1 MLVNIHTHQ
10 YMSRR
15 KTKHKA
21 EPAQLLKGW
30 KAIGDYLGIG
40 AASAQRWAK
49 SGMPVR
55 REGRFTVANADDLRA
70 WLGREAHMAA
80 PAEIVTSGTDV
91 SAALKQSLAALR
103 RKRRTR

>member
-1 MLVNIHTHQ
+1 MTTGKRPSKGNNSPT
-10 YMSRR
+10 
-15 KTKHKA
+15 
-21 EPAQLLKGW
+21 LKGW